1 MDTEIADM
9 LFSPDPVAKLY
20 RDLREAL
27 PDTLPVHKFSLP
39 EKWNADKDGA
49 AVVVAD
55 GAPQG
60 GDTAHDR
67 DLVRVTVH
75 APTRDLARNLGRAI
89 ADYLFSPIGGL
100 GLAIIRTRS
109 TRPIVGPDSLRGGY
123 VSTASYSCGQSRR
136 SINNV

>member
-1 MDTEIADM
+1 MQNPLTDI
-9 LFSPDPVAKLY
+9 LFSPDPVEKLY
-20 RDLREAL
+20 RDLRQAL
-27 PDTLPVHKFSLP
+27 PDELPLYRDSLP
-39 EKWNADKDGA
+39 EKWNADKGA

-89 ADYLFSPIGGL
+89 ADYLFSPVGGL

-136 SINNV
+136 SINNA

>member
-1 MDTEIADM
+1 MQNPIADI
-9 LFSPDPVAKLY
+9 LFSPDPVEKLYNDLRRALPNELPLY
-20 RDLREAL
+20 RD
-27 PDTLPVHKFSLP
+27 SLP
-39 EKWNADKDGA
+39 EKWHADKGA

-75 APTRDLARNLGRAI
+75 APTRDIARRMGRSI
-89 ADYLFSPIGGL
+89 ADYLFSPVGGL

-136 SINNV
+136 RITNA

>member
-1 MDTEIADM
+1 MQNPIADI
-9 LFSPDPVAKLY
+9 LFSPDPVEKLY
-20 RDLREAL
+20 RDLRQAL
-27 PDTLPVHKFSLP
+27 PDELPLHRDSLP
-39 EKWNADKDGA
+39 EKWNADKGA

-89 ADYLFSPIGGL
+89 ADYLFSPVGGL

-136 SINNV
+136 SINNA

>member
-1 MDTEIADM
+1 MQNPIADI
-9 LFSPDPVAKLY
+9 LFSPDSVDKLY
-20 RDLREAL
+20 RDLRQAL
-27 PDTLPVHKFSLP
+27 PDELPLYRDSLP
-39 EKWNADKDGA
+39 EKWNADKGA

-75 APTRDLARNLGRAI
+75 APTRDLARRLGRAI
-89 ADYLFSPIGGL
+89 ADYLFSPVGGL

-136 SINNV
+136 RITNA

>member
-1 MDTEIADM
+1 MDPEIADM
-9 LFSPDPVAKLY
+9 LFSSDPAAKLY
-20 RDLREAL
+20 SDLRQAL
-27 PDTLPVHKFSLP
+27 PDELPLYRDSLP
-39 EKWNADKDGA
+39 EKWNADKGA

-89 ADYLFSPIGGL
+89 ADYLFSPVGGL

-136 SINNV
+136 SINNA

>member
-1 MDTEIADM
+1 MQNPIADI
-9 LFSPDPVAKLY
+9 LISSDPTEKLY
-20 RDLREAL
+20 KDLRRAL
-27 PDTLPVHKFSLP
+27 PDELPVYRDSLP
-39 EKWNADKDGA
+39 EKWHADKGA

-75 APTRDLARNLGRAI
+75 APTRDIAQRLGRTI
-89 ADYLFSPIGGL
+89 ADYLFSPLGGL
-100 GLAIIRTRS
+100 GLAIIRSRS

-136 SINNV
+136 SITHA

>member
-1 MDTEIADM
+1 MQNPIADI
-9 LFSPDPVAKLY
+9 LFSPDPVEKLY
-20 RDLREAL
+20 RDLRQAL
-27 PDTLPVHKFSLP
+27 PDELPLYRDSLP
-39 EKWNADKDGA
+39 EKWNADKGA

-89 ADYLFSPIGGL
+89 ADYLFSPVGGL

-136 SINNV
+136 SINNA

>member
-1 MDTEIADM
+1 MQNPIADI
-9 LFSPDPVAKLY
+9 LFSPDPVDKLY
-20 RDLREAL
+20 RDLRQAL
-27 PDTLPVHKFSLP
+27 PDELPLYRDSLP
-39 EKWNADKDGA
+39 EKWNADKGA

-89 ADYLFSPIGGL
+89 ADYLFSPVGGL

-136 SINNV
+136 SINNA

>member
-1 MDTEIADM
+1 MSDLIKEV
-9 LFSPDPVAKLY
+9 LFSQDPVTKIHG
-20 RDLREAL
+20 DLREAL
-27 PDTLPVHKFSLP
+27 PDGLPVYLETLP
-39 EKWNADKDGA
+39 EKWNANQGT

-75 APTRDLARNLGRAI
+75 APTRDLARRFGRAI
-89 ADYLFSPIGGL
+89 ADYLFSPFGGL
-100 GLAIIRTRS
+100 GIAISKTRS

-123 VSTASYSCGQSRR
+123 VSTASYSCGTSRR
-136 SINNV
+136 RITHA

>member
-1 MDTEIADM
+1 MQNPIADI
-9 LFSPDPVAKLY
+9 LFSPDPVEKLYNDLRRALPNELPLY
-20 RDLREAL
+20 RD
-27 PDTLPVHKFSLP
+27 SLP
-39 EKWNADKDGA
+39 EKWHADKGA

-75 APTRDLARNLGRAI
+75 APTRDLARRFGRAI
-89 ADYLFSPIGGL
+89 ADYLFSPFGGL
-100 GLAIIRTRS
+100 GIAISKTRS

-123 VSTASYSCGQSRR
+123 ISTASYSCGQSRR
-136 SINNV
+136 RITNA

>member
-1 MDTEIADM
+1 MQNPIADI
-9 LFSPDPVAKLY
+9 LFSPDSVDKLY
-20 RDLREAL
+20 RDLRQAL
-27 PDTLPVHKFSLP
+27 PDELPLYRDSLP
-39 EKWNADKDGA
+39 EKWNADKGA

-100 GLAIIRTRS
+100 GLAISRPRS
-109 TRPIVGPDSLRGGY
+109 TRPIIGPDSLRGGY

-136 SINNV
+136 RITNA